1 MKGNGIHRLYDELEP
16 DERFRLDL
24 LAMARGDSEE
34 SERLTR
40 TCPRYTYTMNDR
52 AFTGR
57 WTGVMEIALRVFI
70 PIEQLLCKL
79 QMIDAFRVVIPY
91 SHTLAQDA
99 ALDAYLDGH
108 RSGSYYAWNAAGME
122 RRPPAWP
129 GEGLE
134 PGEPEDDP
142 AMERDM
148 QETEAKV
155 KKYGEL
161 LPELMDRL
169 ERELATEAFSL
180 WSGFKGFCEE
190 HVGLEAKKILKV
202 VTDPN
207 PTLERVEHLEAR
219 AEHLELEADPEI
231 VGELREGLVEN
242 WAVICERGV

>member
-1 MKGNGIHRLYDELEP
+1 
-16 DERFRLDL
+16 
-24 LAMARGDSEE
+24 
-34 SERLTR
+34 
-40 TCPRYTYTMNDR
+40 
-52 AFTGR
+52 
-57 WTGVMEIALRVFI
+57 
-70 PIEQLLCKL
+70 
-79 QMIDAFRVVIPY
+79 
-91 SHTLAQDA
+91 
-99 ALDAYLDGH
+99 
-108 RSGSYYAWNAAGME
+108 
-122 RRPPAWP
+122 
-129 GEGLE
+129 
-134 PGEPEDDP
+134 
-142 AMERDM
+142 MERDM

-202 VTDPN
+202 VTVPN
-207 PTLERVEHLEAR
+207 PTLERVEDLEAR